1 MDRREQ
7 VFFTEGFEQE
17 SDCTVVHC
25 PSPGLTAGL
34 GGDKNDRDLVTRGNE
49 LSLQIQTARVGGA
62 KRRSG
67 RDSSVYPAYPQR
79 RIGIKPLSWLA
90 S

>member
-49 LSLQIQTARVGGA
+49 LSLQIQTARSRQAHVEDQAVSRPRIVGN
-62 KRRSG
+62 
-67 RDSSVYPAYPQR
+67 
-79 RIGIKPLSWLA
+79 
-90 S
+90 

>member
-25 PSPGLTAGL
+25 LSPGLTAGV

-49 LSLQIQTARVGGA
+49 LSLQIQTARSPQSHVEDQAVSRPRIVGN
-62 KRRSG
+62 
-67 RDSSVYPAYPQR
+67 
-79 RIGIKPLSWLA
+79 
-90 S
+90 